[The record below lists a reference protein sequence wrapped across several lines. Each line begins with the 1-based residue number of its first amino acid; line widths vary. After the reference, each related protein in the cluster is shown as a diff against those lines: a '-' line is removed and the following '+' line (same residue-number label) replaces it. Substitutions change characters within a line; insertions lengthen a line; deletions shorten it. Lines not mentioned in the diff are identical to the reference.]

1 VVLRTSHSDV
11 SKSSSDSNS
20 SNNNRDSLYRERK
33 DNRQVVLSGDVNK
46 SSNHSNSSNNNR
58 DSLYRERKDNRRVL
72 LPTPHSGDVN
82 KSNSNSNSNSSYS
95 ASNNSRNRSA
105 VSSNNNSSN
114 SYSANN
120 SRNRSVVSSNNNS
133 SNSYSAN
140 SSRNRSAVNS
150 NNVGHNKKLAAVLDS
165 RLVHTEKTNKGSP
178 TQNSGSLSV
187 HIFPARTHCSMT
199 PQVMRCQ
206 QLSVRNRHP
215 EDKHPMSAL
224 PPKADIAKHYW
235 DVRFVPE
242 AEVGNLKG
250 VMAVVVMAVANFS
263 PGQ

>member
-1 VVLRTSHSDV
+1 MVLRTSHSDV
-11 SKSSSDSNS
+11 SKSSSD
-20 SNNNRDSLYRERK
+20 
-33 DNRQVVLSGDVNK
+33 
-46 SSNHSNSSNNNR
+46 SNSSNNNR

-82 KSNSNSNSNSSYS
+82 KSNSNSNS
-95 ASNNSRNRSA
+95 
-105 VSSNNNSSN
+105 
-114 SYSANN
+114 
-120 SRNRSVVSSNNNS
+120 NS

>member
-1 VVLRTSHSDV
+1 M
-11 SKSSSDSNS
+11 
-20 SNNNRDSLYRERK
+20 
-33 DNRQVVLSGDVNK
+33 
-46 SSNHSNSSNNNR
+46 
-58 DSLYRERKDNRRVL
+58 
-72 LPTPHSGDVN
+72 
-82 KSNSNSNSNSSYS
+82 
-95 ASNNSRNRSA
+95 
-105 VSSNNNSSN
+105 
-114 SYSANN
+114 
-120 SRNRSVVSSNNNS
+120 
-133 SNSYSAN
+133 
-140 SSRNRSAVNS
+140 
-150 NNVGHNKKLAAVLDS
+150 
-165 RLVHTEKTNKGSP
+165 
-178 TQNSGSLSV
+178 